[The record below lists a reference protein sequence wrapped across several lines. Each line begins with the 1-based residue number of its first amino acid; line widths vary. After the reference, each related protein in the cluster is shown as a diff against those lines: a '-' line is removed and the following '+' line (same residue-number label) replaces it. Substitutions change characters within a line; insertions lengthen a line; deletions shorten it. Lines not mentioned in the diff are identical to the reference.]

1 MRPESNMT
9 GSKQT
14 REQVKHLNFG
24 KYENRQSRL
33 KSQLD
38 YGQITDIGVARSM
51 KEFLCWQ

>member
-1 MRPESNMT
+1 MT